1 MGREFV
7 DMFEDWADSYD
18 DTVNNR
24 DNEYHEVF
32 ENYDLILT
40 KVADR
45 AKGRTLEFGVGT
57 GNLTEK
63 LRERGHE
70 IYGIEPSK
78 AMREKAGRRFP
89 EMKLVDGDFLQYPEF
104 EHPVETIVSTYAF
117 HHLTDDEKRLAIH
130 RYSERLPKGGRI
142 VFADTLFENEEAK
155 KAILSRV
162 EEQGYDNLLYDLQTE
177 YYPFLDTLKEMF
189 TANGFS
195 VNFKRLNRYVFLI
208 EAVKI

>member
-18 DTVNNR
+18 DTVNSR

-32 ENYDLILT
+32 ENYDSILT
-40 KVADR
+40 KVAKR
-45 AKGRTLEFGVGT
+45 AKGRVLEFGVGT

-63 LRERGHE
+63 LRKSGHE
-70 IYGIEPSK
+70 VYGIEPSK
-78 AMREKAGRRFP
+78 AMREKTRTRFP

-117 HHLTDDEKRLAIH
+117 HHLTDDEKELAI
-130 RYSERLPKGGRI
+130 RKYSERLPKGGKI
-142 VFADTLFENEEAK
+142 VFADTLFEDREAK
-155 KAILSRV
+155 MRLLQRV
-162 EEQGYDNLLYDLQTE
+162 EEQGYNNLLHDLKTE
-177 YYPFLDTLKEMF
+177 YYPFLETLKEMF
-189 TANGFS
+189 TTNGFS
-195 VNFKRLNRYVFLI
+195 VNFTRLNRYVFLI